1 MKSGDEMDN
10 YNNLTQDHYPP
21 LPEFQP
27 RVDIEMMEWLS
38 RLQNNRRLPNSIFYP
53 LLLAYAVMILFGVL
67 ANGLII
73 TLVLRQRSR

>member
-1 MKSGDEMDN
+1 MDN
-10 YNNLTQDHYPP
+10 YNNFTQDRYSA

-53 LLLAYAVMILFGVL
+53 LLVAYAVMILFGVL
-67 ANGLII
+67 ANGLIVA
-73 TLVLRQRSR
+73 LVLRQRSR

>member
-10 YNNLTQDHYPP
+10 YNNFTQDHDSP

-27 RVDIEMMEWLS
+27 RVDIEVMEWLS

-73 TLVLRQRSR
+73 ALVLRQRSR

>member
-10 YNNLTQDHYPP
+10 YNHLTQDHYPP
-21 LPEFQP
+21 IPEFQP